1 RRVRRLQRRT
11 RRMAVARHFF
21 SFYAQFVQNIY
32 IQAQKILRKRSN
44 FKWKLTS
51 VTDCAKISKNVY
63 AMR

>member
-1 RRVRRLQRRT
+1 MKQTIIAIICFLCL
-11 RRMAVARHFF
+11 
-21 SFYAQFVQNIY
+21 SSSY